1 MNTVSVKKEDIEQIA
16 KLISDNR
23 VVAFPTETVFGLGV
37 KFGSHQALDAL
48 YELKHRDKGKAISM
62 MIAKP
67 EDIDKIVSTYKKR
80 EDIERYAYINE
91 AAKKIIDAFMPGMIT
106 IILKKR
112 PFIDDYFTAS
122 LDTIGIRIP
131 DDPFVLAL
139 LNLTGPMLV
148 TSANLSGEASLVDD
162 KAVKKVFDGKIP
174 MIVEG
179 ECISKK
185 ASTIV
190 DLSKGKI
197 EILRTGDISEE
208 QITEVVK

>member
-67 EDIDKIVSTYKKR
+67 EDIEK
-80 EDIERYAYINE
+80 YAYVNE

-112 PFIDDYFTAS
+112 PFIDDYFTAF

-139 LNLTGPMLV
+139 LTGERQ
-148 TSANLSGEASLVDD
+148 SDC
-162 KAVKKVFDGKIP
+162 KIRSRP
-174 MIVEG
+174 
-179 ECISKK
+179 
-185 ASTIV
+185 TI
-190 DLSKGKI
+190 
-197 EILRTGDISEE
+197 ETGSRPQDCQPSEMARCGALPPCRYPLPGR
-208 QITEVVK
+208 

>member
-1 MNTVSVKKEDIEQIA
+1 MNTVSVKKEDIEQVA
-16 KLISDNR
+16 KLVSDSR

-37 KFGSHQALDAL
+37 KFGSYQALDAF
-48 YELKHRDKGKAISM
+48 YEIKHRDKGKAISM
-62 MIAKP
+62 MISNPK
-67 EDIDKIVSTYKKR
+67 
-80 EDIERYAYINE
+80 DIEKYAYINKE
-91 AAKKIIDAFMPGMIT
+91 AKKLIDAFMPGMIT

-139 LNLTGPMLV
+139 LDQTGPMLV
-148 TSANLSGEASLVDD
+148 TSANLSGEDSLVDD
-162 KAVKKVFDGKIP
+162 KAVMEVFNGKIP
-174 MIVEG
+174 LIVEG
-179 ECISKK
+179 ESISKK

-197 EILRTGDISEE
+197 EILRVGDISKE
-208 QITEVVK
+208 QIAEVVK

>member
-1 MNTVSVKKEDIEQIA
+1 METVLVEKENINEVIDLLNHDE
-16 KLISDNR
+16 

-37 KFGSHQALDAL
+37 KFSHLEALEKI
-48 YELKHRDKGKAISM
+48 YEIKHRNHSKAISL
-62 MIAKP
+62 MIYDPK
-67 EDIDKIVSTYKKR
+67 
-80 EDIERYAYINE
+80 DIEKYAYVNE

-112 PFIDDYFTAS
+112 PFIDDYFTAF

-197 EILRTGDISEE
+197 EILRIGDISEE

>member
-1 MNTVSVKKEDIEQIA
+1 MNTVSVKKEDIEQVA
-16 KLISDNR
+16 KLVSDSR

-37 KFGSHQALDAL
+37 KFGSYQALDAL
-48 YELKHRDKGKAISM
+48 YEIKHRDKGKAISM
-62 MIAKP
+62 MISNPK
-67 EDIDKIVSTYKKR
+67 
-80 EDIERYAYINE
+80 DIEKYAYINKE
-91 AAKKIIDAFMPGMIT
+91 AKKLIDAFMPGMIT

-139 LNLTGPMLV
+139 LDQTGPMLV
-148 TSANLSGEASLVDD
+148 TSANLSGEDSLVDD
-162 KAVKKVFDGKIP
+162 KAVMEVFNGKIP
-174 MIVEG
+174 LIVEG
-179 ECISKK
+179 ESISKK

-197 EILRTGDISEE
+197 EILRVGDISKE
-208 QITEVVK
+208 QIAEVVK

>member
-1 MNTVSVKKEDIEQIA
+1 MHTVSVKKEDIEQVA
-16 KLISDNR
+16 KLVSDNR

-37 KFGSHQALDAL
+37 KFGSYQALDAL
-48 YELKHRDKGKAISM
+48 YEIKHRDKGKAISM
-62 MIAKP
+62 MISNPK
-67 EDIDKIVSTYKKR
+67 DIGK
-80 EDIERYAYINE
+80 YAYVNE
-91 AAKKIIDAFMPGMIT
+91 DAKKLIDAFMPGMIT

-139 LNLTGPMLV
+139 LDQTGPMLV
-148 TSANLSGEASLVDD
+148 TSANLSGEDSLVDD
-162 KAVKKVFDGKIP
+162 KAVMEVFNGKIP
-174 MIVEG
+174 LIVEG
-179 ECISKK
+179 ESISKK

-197 EILRTGDISEE
+197 EILRVGDISQE
-208 QITEVVK
+208 QIAEVVK

>member
-67 EDIDKIVSTYKKR
+67 

>member
-67 EDIDKIVSTYKKR
+67 

-190 DLSKGKI
+190 DLSNGKI